1 MLHTVN
7 KSPFERNSVESCL
20 THAVD
25 GAAILFIEDAVYAAT
40 KGTTVAAQVE
50 AAAGRCKVFV
60 LGPDLAARGM
70 GEDRVIDGVTVVD
83 YEGFVDL
90 AVEHGASQAWL

>member
-7 KSPFERNSVESCL
+7 KSPFERNSVLSCL
-20 THAVD
+20 AHAVE
-25 GAAILFIEDAVYAAT
+25 GSAILFIEDAVYAAT
-40 KGTTVAAQVE
+40 QGTTVAAQVAE
-50 AAAGRCKVFV
+50 AVGKCKVFV

-70 GEDRVIDGVTVVD
+70 SEDKVIAGITVVD

-90 AVEHGASQAWL
+90 TVEHGAVQAWL

>member
-7 KSPFERNSVESCL
+7 KSPFERNAVASCL
-20 THAVD
+20 AHAVD

-40 KGTTVAAQVE
+40 KGTSVAAKVE
-50 AAAGRCKVFV
+50 EATGKCKVFV

-70 GEDRVIDGVTVVD
+70 SEDNVIPGVTVVD

-90 AVEHGASQAWL
+90 AVEHSAVQAWL